1 MEAVLYGFFLL
12 DVNYFYKLII
22 LNMPKILKK
31 EFIDDNVLTIEC
43 LVESKDYEYFKE
55 RITDQAL
62 RAVQVKGFRKG
73 KAPREKAMQ
82 KINQESL
89 KEIIY
94 REVVERNFVK
104 VREAITKEIENS
116 DRITESIKL
125 NPKDN
130 QETEEGF
137 IFKVLV
143 HFLPKIDLSRLD
155 DLAPK
160 KITADDI
167 DKKLDPQEM
176 KDHETTMI
184 MREFNQYQEVEEP
197 LKEGYR
203 ATINFEAEVG
213 GQKLDGLEAKDFTCV
228 IDKKELPPKQGQ
240 KFQEQLTDLV
250 MDTITGSKKGQQKT
264 FDITL
269 PSDYDKK
276 DFAGQKAT
284 FKVEIVKVAKPTLT
298 DLDQV
303 IQSNPSLKEQFENQA
318 GLYKKIENLC
328 IKKIE
333 DQVEQKKRE
342 YVVKRILEI
351 LGEFKVNSEVLERE
365 AKKVLQQIK
374 PTSERNGVSP
384 EEAIKYGFPYTKE
397 EDLEA
402 SVRRYVEDEL
412 KISTISQYIWRSI
425 SKEDK
430 PSNQQ
435 IEEVVKKAVKN
446 AKEGRIPDIDPKESK
461 ERIEAMIFEKIVRN
475 VVADYLIKKL
485 TL

>member
-1 MEAVLYGFFLL
+1 
-12 DVNYFYKLII
+12 
-22 LNMPKILKK
+22 MPKILKK

-43 LVESKDYEYFKE
+43 LVENEAYQSLEE
-55 RITDQAL
+55 RIINQAL
-62 RAVQVKGFRKG
+62 KSVQVKGFRKG

-104 VREAITKEIENS
+104 VREAITKEVENS
-116 DRITESIKL
+116 GRITESIKL
-125 NPKDN
+125 KPKDN
-130 QETEEGF
+130 QEAEEGF
-137 IFKVLV
+137 VFRVLV

-155 DLAPK
+155 NLPPK

-176 KDHETTMI
+176 KDYETTMI
-184 MREFNQYQEVEEP
+184 MREFNQYQEVDEP
-197 LKEGYR
+197 SKKGYQ

-213 GQKLDGLEAKDFTCV
+213 GQKLDEFKTKDFSCF
-228 IDKKELPPKQGQ
+228 IAKKELPPKQGQ
-240 KFQEQLTDLV
+240 KFQEQLANLIMNTVTD
-250 MDTITGSKKGQQKT
+250 SKKGQQKT

-269 PSDYDKK
+269 PSDYGKK
-276 DFAGQKAT
+276 EFAGQKAT

-303 IQSNPSLKEQFENQA
+303 IQSNPNLKKLFENQA
-318 GLYKKIENLC
+318 GFYKKIEDLC

-333 DQVEQKKRE
+333 DQVEKKKRE
-342 YVVKRILEI
+342 YVVKKILEI

-374 PTSERNGVSP
+374 LTSERNGVSS
-384 EEAIKYGFPYTKE
+384 EEAIKQYGFPYTKE
-397 EDLEA
+397 KGLEA

-412 KISTISQYIWRSI
+412 KISTIFQYIWRSI
-425 SKEDK
+425 SKENK

-446 AKEGRIPDIDPKESK
+446 AKEGKIPDIDPKESK
-461 ERIEAMIFEKIVRN
+461 ERIEAMVSEKIVRN